1 MEKRT
6 QKKLSRKMAVI
17 CSIFAVVLSIALG
30 LLGFYTYYKN
40 IMEQYKLYIDTIIN
54 ISASVI
60 DVEDMKQCIS
70 TGEKSEQYQKTQR
83 ELDNIKSQSS
93 VEFIYVIQPLTDG
106 AIDNAM
112 YVWNAVTKEEL
123 EEFGGIASLGDLSG
137 EGFPKEMAEHFLRAM
152 EGSDEIT
159 YIPNSSEEFGYILTG
174 LYPLRLSDGTAVGII
189 GVDIL
194 MNQIYTDLYQYLMY
208 VVIGTFLIGA
218 IFLLLFI
225 YHINLRVTSPIIRMA
240 ESTVDF
246 VRQSNSGLEPSQ
258 LQFKTPKVE
267 TGDEIQLLSE
277 NLKQMTT
284 ELIEYMGNLKQVT
297 ADRERISAELDV
309 ATSIQSSMLPRIFPL
324 FPERSEFDVYAQLKV
339 PREMGGSFYDLF
351 LVDQNHLAVVMGEIA
366 GRGIPAALLMVI
378 TKTLIKNYAQLG
390 YEPDKVFAETNNQLS
405 ESNGGMLT
413 TAFLG
418 IVDLTNGK
426 FTYVNAGH
434 CVPLIK
440 HAGKDVS
447 YLPANNCFVLGSMSG
462 IPYWQQ
468 TIQLV
473 QGDLLFMYTKGLV
486 EAENKEQIQYSA
498 EHMQMRLN
506 QALGE
511 VYDLRE
517 IANVM
522 ENDLESFI
530 NGARLQ
536 QDIAMLF
543 LSYFGA

>member
-93 VEFIYVIQPLTDG
+93 VEFIYVIQPLSDG

-297 ADRERISAELDV
+297 ADRENIR
-309 ATSIQSSMLPRIFPL
+309 
-324 FPERSEFDVYAQLKV
+324 
-339 PREMGGSFYDLF
+339 
-351 LVDQNHLAVVMGEIA
+351 
-366 GRGIPAALLMVI
+366 
-378 TKTLIKNYAQLG
+378 
-390 YEPDKVFAETNNQLS
+390 
-405 ESNGGMLT
+405 
-413 TAFLG
+413 
-418 IVDLTNGK
+418 
-426 FTYVNAGH
+426 
-434 CVPLIK
+434 
-440 HAGKDVS
+440 
-447 YLPANNCFVLGSMSG
+447 
-462 IPYWQQ
+462 
-468 TIQLV
+468 
-473 QGDLLFMYTKGLV
+473 
-486 EAENKEQIQYSA
+486 
-498 EHMQMRLN
+498 
-506 QALGE
+506 
-511 VYDLRE
+511 
-517 IANVM
+517 
-522 ENDLESFI
+522 
-530 NGARLQ
+530 
-536 QDIAMLF
+536 
-543 LSYFGA
+543 